1 MFPDLLDRAVQ
12 YSYLYR
18 LGFLFFLREKN
29 NNKKKDFGAKL
40 VLPTT
45 LQQVDLAFPS
55 QRPDDAFPSKSGVF
69 F

>member
-1 MFPDLLDRAVQ
+1 MLPDLLDRAVQ

-18 LGFLFFLREKN
+18 TFFSSLLG
-29 NNKKKDFGAKL
+29 KKKKKKGFGAKC
-40 VLPTT
+40 VLPTM

-55 QRPDDAFPSKSGVF
+55 QRSADAFPSKSAVF